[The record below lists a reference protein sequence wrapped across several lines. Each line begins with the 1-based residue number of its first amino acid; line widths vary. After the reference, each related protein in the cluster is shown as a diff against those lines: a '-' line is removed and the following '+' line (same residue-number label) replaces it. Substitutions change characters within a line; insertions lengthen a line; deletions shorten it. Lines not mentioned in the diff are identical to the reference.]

1 MATKTRRIEM
11 RADPQSE
18 AKIAEAARLSGQS
31 MSAFVLNA
39 ATVAADQI
47 IARVDH
53 VVMPADQF
61 DAIMESLDT
70 PDEASN
76 LARAASR
83 KRRFTRA

>member
-1 MATKTRRIEM
+1 MVTKTRRIEM

-70 PDEASN
+70 PDEAPN